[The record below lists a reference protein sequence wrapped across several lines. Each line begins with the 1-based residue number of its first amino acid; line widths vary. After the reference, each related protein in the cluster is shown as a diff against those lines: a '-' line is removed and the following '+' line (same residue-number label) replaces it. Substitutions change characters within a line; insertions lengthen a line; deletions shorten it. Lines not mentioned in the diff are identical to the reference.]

1 MRSSEK
7 KRREDVTNIENR
19 QDESNR
25 ISPQK
30 NRNIKEAFEAQRQIL
45 NAKYQRES
53 DTIKKNLIVTQETLK
68 SNK

>member
-30 NRNIKEAFEAQRQIL
+30 NRNIKEAFEA
-45 NAKYQRES
+45 
-53 DTIKKNLIVTQETLK
+53 
-68 SNK
+68 